1 MVMVLLAI
9 LAAIY
14 ILFIVLG
21 YIVIYSE
28 KDTKKMNEYMDTLE
42 EEENDE

>member
-1 MVMVLLAI
+1 MDLLAI

-14 ILFIVLG
+14 IPFIVLG

-28 KDTKKMNEYMDTLE
+28 RDTKKINEDIDTLE
-42 EEENDE
+42 KEKYDE